1 MAYVSIVSRSELVAT
16 SFKHASKVVTM
27 SGVRNGEWWDVSIL
41 YLEFWGY
48 FIGEKE
54 LISLRLR

>member
-16 SFKHASKVVTM
+16 SFNHASKVVTM
-27 SGVRNGEWWDVSIL
+27 SGVGNGEVGCIDPLPKIL
-41 YLEFWGY
+41 GY
-48 FIGEKE
+48 FIGKKE